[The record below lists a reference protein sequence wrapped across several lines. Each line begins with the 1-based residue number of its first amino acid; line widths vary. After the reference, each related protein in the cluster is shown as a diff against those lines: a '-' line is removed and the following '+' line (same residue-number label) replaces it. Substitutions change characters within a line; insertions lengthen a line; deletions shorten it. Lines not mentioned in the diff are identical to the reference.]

1 MVGAALKK
9 YAESHAMSCD
19 GGYIYGNI
27 NGRFIALVDGIGVK
41 MLQIY
46 LCPPLRADDEIL
58 TLQVRRVLEECGSK
72 EYRLIRQNAVNVG
85 KGRAVVVFQDG
96 IGAMDRIA
104 KYIDAVLP
112 RLEQL
117 ETGGDACACCGE
129 PLNGAA
135 RHVLMDDYILPVH
148 ERCMDRMTRQPH
160 ILEDAGAKKS
170 VGRGVAGA
178 ALGAAI
184 GAVAL
189 AVVYLLGFVSGVA
202 GLLVGFLTNWL
213 YGKFGGRNGRVRTV
227 AVAVAMILGVL
238 AGQIAGIT
246 AVYSQN
252 FDENGGA
259 DAVGLTR
266 MQYIQLSWQLYTESD
281 QTQTLGDMYDRMCQ
295 NVSWRERTD
304 VVSCEEFIQANLD
317 ADYADTHA
325 QAVREFWTDFSMGL
339 FFGAL
344 GCLSLFTQMRRNT
357 GRCIVRKLK

>member
-19 GGYIYGNI
+19 GGYIYGNV

-46 LCPPLRADDEIL
+46 LCPPSRADDEIL
-58 TLQVRRVLEECGSK
+58 KLQVRRVLEECGSR

-129 PLNGAA
+129 RLNGEA
-135 RHVLMDDYILPVH
+135 RHVLLDDYILPVH
-148 ERCMDRMTRQPH
+148 DQCVDRMTRQPR
-160 ILEDAGAKKS
+160 IVENRAAKES
-170 VGRGVAGA
+170 VGRGAAGA
-178 ALGAAI
+178 AVGAAI

-189 AVVYLLGFVSGVA
+189 AVVYLLGFVSGIA
-202 GLLVGFLTNWL
+202 GSLVGFLTNLL
-213 YGKFGGRNGRVRTV
+213 YGKFGGKSGRLRTV
-227 AVAVAMILGVL
+227 VVAAALILGVL
-238 AGQIAGIT
+238 AGQVGGIT
-246 AVYSQN
+246 AVFSQN

-266 MQYIQLSWQLYTESD
+266 MQYIQLSWQLYTVGD
-281 QTQTLGDMYDRMCQ
+281 QTRTLGDMYDRMCQ

-304 VVSCEEFIQANLD
+304 VVSREAFIQANLD

-325 QAVREFWTDFSMGL
+325 QALQEFWIDLSMGL

-344 GCLSLFTQMRRNT
+344 GCLSLFTQMRRSI
-357 GRCIVRKLK
+357 GRCVVRKLK